1 MRTHTFYK
9 HNMTGAELDVA
20 VQGIE
25 WPFGFGEKFTG
36 NIADASAHIIRNS
49 DAEGG
54 AYILIKQEDYGNF
67 YTLNLFEEVE
77 TECYSGRDY
86 PYKTAVRTNHNFIGR
101 IYCDKLPA

>member
-1 MRTHTFYK
+1 
-9 HNMTGAELDVA
+9 MTGTELDVA

-25 WPFGFGEKFTG
+25 WPFGFGEKFAG
-36 NIADASAHIIRNS
+36 NVADASAHIIRNS

-54 AYILIKQEDYGNF
+54 AYILIKQEDYDNF

-77 TECYSGRDY
+77 TESRDS
-86 PYKTAVRTNHNFIGR
+86 VRLDHNFIGR